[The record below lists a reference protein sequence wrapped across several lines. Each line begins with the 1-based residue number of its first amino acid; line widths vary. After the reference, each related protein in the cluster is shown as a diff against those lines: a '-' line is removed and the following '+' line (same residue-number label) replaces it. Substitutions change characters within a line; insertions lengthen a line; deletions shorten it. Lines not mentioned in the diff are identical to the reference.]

1 LALSILAYKG
11 FTFFNQGEILKIH
24 IKMLAF
30 YYYFNHQSA
39 RILCNLA
46 LSVAGG
52 LSIEEIVVLK
62 DYALAAA
69 AKPVF
74 GEWGSI
80 LTIFLAIIATVSGVI
95 ASVYS
100 ASRML
105 GCQMKQVPNK

>member
-1 LALSILAYKG
+1 VHLRGDI
-11 FTFFNQGEILKIH
+11 KIPH
-24 IKMLAF
+24 KNIWSF
-30 YYYFNHQSA
+30 YYYFNRNLHGH
-39 RILCNLA
+39 LCNVA

-52 LSIEEIVVLK
+52 LSIEEIIVAK
-62 DYALAAA
+62 DYTLAAA

-80 LTIFLAIIATVSGVI
+80 LTIFLAIAAAVSGVI

-105 GCQMKQVPNK
+105 VKTRNKFLANR

>member
-1 LALSILAYKG
+1 VFK
-11 FTFFNQGEILKIH
+11 T
-24 IKMLAF
+24 
-30 YYYFNHQSA
+30 
-39 RILCNLA
+39 LA

-69 AKPVF
+69 APVF
-74 GEWGSI
+74 GEWGSYI
-80 LTIFLAIIATVSGVI
+80 NYFSCHRIATVSGVI

-105 GCQMKQVPNK
+105 GMLKSYETSS

>member
-1 LALSILAYKG
+1 
-11 FTFFNQGEILKIH
+11 
-24 IKMLAF
+24 MLAF
-30 YYYFNHQSA
+30 YYYFNRNWSF
-39 RILCNLA
+39 IKLA

-52 LSIEEIVVLK
+52 LSIEEIVVAKRL
-62 DYALAAA
+62 YIAAA

-105 GCQMKQVPNK
+105 SQ